1 MKQISR
7 VMLTM
12 LLFSFFSVSGYAESI
27 SIEQKLPIEERLKTV
42 SQVDFSTYVNN
53 VEVEE
58 ITRTSSNVKMVNRGV
73 PRGSN
78 GNFKT
83 YMLYTGITD
92 KSSKQYSLQS
102 ECYTDDNGFRKHGEF
117 YTVAM
122 GTYYAKFVGQKFIVT
137 LDSGVKLPVM
147 IGDFKQDRH
156 TNDTNQ
162 YVNLP
167 NKNVVEFIV
176 DYDKMDTLSRK
187 MGDVSYTEGD
197 FLKGS
202 IIKIEEVVEE

>member
-1 MKQISR
+1 
-7 VMLTM
+7 
-12 LLFSFFSVSGYAESI
+12 
-27 SIEQKLPIEERLKTV
+27 
-42 SQVDFSTYVNN
+42 
-53 VEVEE
+53 
-58 ITRTSSNVKMVNRGV
+58 
-73 PRGSN
+73 
-78 GNFKT
+78 
-83 YMLYTGITD
+83 
-92 KSSKQYSLQS
+92 
-102 ECYTDDNGFRKHGEF
+102 
-117 YTVAM
+117 M